1 MPTGD
6 ISLLTAELEKYD
18 WPALHSFVG
27 GAARLPES
35 IKLLVSAKTEEE
47 AEIAER
53 GIENIA
59 LIQGRLSEC
68 ATPLTSCLVVGL
80 DLAEGRGRGRIFDLL
95 ATIAGGYD
103 DHVDIDSVGPVSV
116 RDCVRRM
123 ADKLGL
129 YAKEL
134 KENGNASCVDILL
147 MCGVYDETVRDFV
160 SDTFRSAL
168 ELRSC
173 SGIADLIEVS
183 LADLY

>member
-1 MPTGD
+1 MPAGD
-6 ISLLTAELEKYD
+6 VLTAELEKYD
-18 WPALHSFVG
+18 WPALRSFVG
-27 GAARLPES
+27 GAASLPAS
-35 IKLLVSAKTEEE
+35 IRSLVSAKSEEE

-68 ATPLTSCLVVGL
+68 VTSLTSCLVVGL
-80 DLAEGRGRGRIFDLL
+80 DVAEGRGRDRIFDLL

-103 DHVDIDSVGPVSV
+103 DHVDIDFVGPVSV

-123 ADKLGL
+123 ADKIDL
-129 YAKEL
+129 YAEEL

-160 SDTFRSAL
+160 SDAFNAAL

-173 SGIADLIEVS
+173 SGIKDLIEVS
-183 LADLY
+183 LEDLG